1 MSSPSRQR
9 FILLSVISYAV
20 MALAWIFLSD
30 KLLPLAPS
38 NEAVVLLST
47 AKGVLFVAIT
57 TFFLFVA
64 LKSVPAAT
72 ADEPQ
77 HKEKSSVPVS
87 LTNAPHWPLYIGAVV
102 TVIALVVALVSASI
116 KQSEKYDRDNS
127 ILLARNVTQLLDREI
142 TGRFEKI
149 NVALHSIAYLHQ
161 KNQENQ
167 DKTPGAIDFSEYI
180 REHKRFLPNVSI
192 IGIADSEGIVRFS
205 SESLTGKP
213 INVSDRDYFIQAR
226 NRRDSKLIATGP
238 IEERINGTWSV
249 VVAHRI
255 NTADGGFGGVIFA
268 TLATTHFNDPLSS
281 IDLGEHG
288 AATIRALDLA
298 LVHRFPDTR
307 GAVGSR
313 SVSSELSEHLQA
325 SPLEGAYVA
334 KTQLDGI
341 ERINVYRKLEP
352 YPFYVIVGLA
362 TSDQRKASRTE
373 TLLLLGLGTLA
384 VMAALFAALLAYR
397 TYRRQADDLDKWQR
411 IDEELNRLLEERTKL
426 NDELVLRANDA
437 EAANRAKSEFVANM
451 SHEIRTPMNAI
462 LGLTYLLEKI
472 ALPGDATEMVRRVR
486 QAGRTLLSIIN
497 DILDFSKIESGR
509 LEIERAPFRL
519 GDVLDNLSTIMS
531 ANAREKEIELI
542 IAMPPS
548 RTRALK
554 GDALRLEQILVNL
567 TGNAIKFTERGHVA
581 VSISVV
587 NESDTDITL
596 RFSVSDTGIGIPAE
610 KQQEIFAPF
619 LQADNSTSRR
629 YGGSG
634 LGLTISSRLV
644 EAMGGELQLNSVL
657 GSGSEFWFVLTFDRT
672 QDGLLASPELA
683 NLPVLIAEHN
693 PITREALRGIVDGLG
708 WHPMTVGSGLEAI
721 SYIKSRR
728 SNTGAGMEILLIDF
742 KIHDMGGLA
751 TAKTIRNELRDSADP
766 IIIMVTAFSNN
777 QFLDHPD
784 SHFADAILTKPVTP
798 STLFNAVSRAIRVRQ
813 GGEEQA
819 PTRSVRRLIGLR
831 VLVVDD
837 SEINRDVAQRILSL
851 EGADVILA
859 SDGQQAVDWL
869 LSHPDQADL
878 VLMDVQMPVMNGY
891 EATRRIR
898 REPALADLPVIALT
912 AGAFVEQQ
920 ELANEAGMN
929 GFIAKPFDVDAA
941 IALIIKVTGRISS
954 APPEPDPT
962 PKSTTGSTTEHYP
975 GLDIG
980 AGLAR
985 LRNRAVYQKL
995 LTRFAKDNSDAVSR
1009 IRNCDSQEGAQLAH
1023 KLKGAAGNLALPEVA
1038 LLAAKLEQELGTG
1051 SATAKT
1057 LDELQ
1062 VALDTAIESSQRYL
1076 STAAGNDQD
1085 QP

>member
-1 MSSPSRQR
+1 MSSSSRQH
-9 FILLSVISYAV
+9 FILFSVVSYAV
-20 MALAWIFLSD
+20 LALAWIFLSD

-38 NEAVVLLST
+38 QETLVLLST
-47 AKGVLFVAIT
+47 VKGVLFVAVT

-64 LKSVPAAT
+64 LKAVPPARTDTLQKEITLPAA
-72 ADEPQ
+72 P
-77 HKEKSSVPVS
+77 K
-87 LTNAPHWPLYIGAVV
+87 APRWPLYIGAVV
-102 TVIALVVALVSASI
+102 TVIALVLALVSASV
-116 KQSEKYDRDNS
+116 KKNQDYDRESS
-127 ILLARNVTQLLDREI
+127 ILLAKNVTQLLDREI
-142 TGRFEKI
+142 TARFEKI
-149 NVALHSIAYLHQ
+149 NAALQSIAYIHQ
-161 KNQENQ
+161 LNRGKARG
-167 DKTPGAIDFSEYI
+167 TLDFPEYI

-192 IGIADSEGIVRFS
+192 IGVTDSTGNLLFS
-205 SESLTGKP
+205 SEAPTGTV

-226 NRRDSKLIATGP
+226 DGRDPELIATGP
-238 IEERINGTWSV
+238 IQDRINGIWSIV
-249 VVAHRI
+249 LARRI
-255 NTADGGFGGVIFA
+255 TTADGGFGGVIFA

-281 IDLGEHG
+281 INLGTQG
-288 AATIRALDLA
+288 AATIRAFDLT
-298 LVHRFPDTR
+298 LVHRYPDTR

-313 SVSSELSEHLQA
+313 SVSKELSEHLQA
-325 SPLEGAYVA
+325 SPIEGAYVA

-341 ERINVYRKLEP
+341 ERINVYRKLGP
-352 YPFYVIVGLA
+352 YPFYIIVGLA
-362 TSDQRKASRTE
+362 TDDLRKTSRTE
-373 TLLLLGLGTLA
+373 VLILLGLGALA
-384 VMAALFAALLAYR
+384 VIAALFATWLAYR
-397 TYRRQADDLDKWQR
+397 TYRQQADDLDRWQR
-411 IDEELNRLLEERTKL
+411 MDAELNRLLAERTKL
-426 NDELVLRANDA
+426 NEELVLRANDA
-437 EAANRAKSEFVANM
+437 ESANRAKSEFVANM

-472 ALPGDATEMVRRVR
+472 ALPGDAAEMVRRVR

-509 LEIERAPFRL
+509 LEIEKASFRL

-587 NESDTDITL
+587 NESDKDITL

-634 LGLTISSRLV
+634 LGLTISRRLV
-644 EAMGGELQLNSVL
+644 EAMGGKLQLTSVL

-683 NLPVLIAEHN
+683 NLPVMIAEHN

-708 WHPMTVGSGLEAI
+708 WHPMTVASGTEAI

-728 SNTGAGMEILLIDF
+728 PGSRVGMEILLIDF
-742 KIHDMGGLA
+742 KIHDMDGLA
-751 TAKTIRNELRDSADP
+751 TAKTIRNELGDAADP

-784 SHFADAILTKPVTP
+784 SHFADAVLTKPVTP

-831 VLVVDD
+831 ILVVDD
-837 SEINRDVAQRILSL
+837 SEINRDVAQRVLSL
-851 EGADVILA
+851 EGAKVILA
-859 SDGQQAVDWL
+859 SDGQQAVNWL
-869 LSHPDQADL
+869 LTHPDAADV
-878 VLMDVQMPVMNGY
+878 VLMDIQMPVMNGY

-898 REPALADLPVIALT
+898 REPALANLPVIALT
-912 AGAFVEQQ
+912 AGAFLEQQ

-941 IALIIKVTGRISS
+941 IALIIKVTGLTVSS
-954 APPEPDPT
+954 SPTPTTPEPTLEANASPMAE
-962 PKSTTGSTTEHYP
+962 SYP
-975 GLDIG
+975 GVDIG

-985 LRNRAVYQKL
+985 VRNRSVYQKL
-995 LTRFAKDNSDAVSR
+995 LTRFAKDNADVVSR
-1009 IRNCDSQEGAQLAH
+1009 IASVTPQEGAQLAH
-1023 KLKGAAGNLALPEVA
+1023 KLKGAAGNLALPDVTE
-1038 LLAAKLEQELGTG
+1038 LAGQLERELASDSDAAPTLEQLQ
-1051 SATAKT
+1051 SAIA
-1057 LDELQ
+1057 
-1062 VALDTAIESSQRYL
+1062 TAIEGIQRYI
-1076 STAAGNDQD
+1076 SAPAGND
-1085 QP
+1085 

>member
-1 MSSPSRQR
+1 MSSSSRQH
-9 FILLSVISYAV
+9 FILFSVISYAV
-20 MALAWIFLSD
+20 LALAWIFLSD
-30 KLLPLAPS
+30 KLLPLVPS
-38 NEAVVLLST
+38 SDAVVLLST
-47 AKGVLFVAIT
+47 AKGILFVAVT
-57 TFFLFVA
+57 TFLLFIA
-64 LKSVPAAT
+64 LKSVPPAETDDPQQDRKGT
-72 ADEPQ
+72 AISQ
-77 HKEKSSVPVS
+77 K
-87 LTNAPHWPLYIGAVV
+87 APRWPLYVGAVV
-102 TVIALVVALVSASI
+102 TVIALVIALVSASI
-116 KQSEKYDRDNS
+116 KQSQKYDRDNT
-127 ILLARNVTQLLDREI
+127 ILLAKNVAQLLDREI

-149 NVALHSIAYLHQ
+149 NVALHSIAHVHQ
-161 KNQENQ
+161 LNQG
-167 DKTPGAIDFSEYI
+167 KKPTAIDFSDYI
-180 REHKRFLPNVSI
+180 RQHKRFLPNVSI
-192 IGIADSEGIVRFS
+192 IGVTDATGAILFS
-205 SESLTGKP
+205 SESLAGRP

-226 NRRDSKLIATGP
+226 NERGSELIATGP
-238 IEERINGTWSV
+238 IQDRINGTWSIV
-249 VVAHRI
+249 LARRI
-255 NTADGGFGGVIFA
+255 DTADGRFGGVIFA

-281 IDLGEHG
+281 IELGAKG

-298 LVHRFPDTR
+298 LVHRFPDTK
-307 GAVGSR
+307 GAVGNR
-313 SVSSELSEHLQA
+313 SVSRELGEHLHA
-325 SPLEGAYVA
+325 SPAEGAYVA

-341 ERINVYRKLEP
+341 ERINVYRRLGH
-352 YPFYVIVGLA
+352 YPFYILVGLA
-362 TSDQRKASRTE
+362 TDDLREASRTE
-373 TLLLLGLGTLA
+373 ILLLLGLGTLA
-384 VMAALFAALLAYR
+384 VMAAMFATLLAYR
-397 TYRRQADDLDKWQR
+397 TYRRQADDLDER
-411 IDEELNRLLEERTKL
+411 RRMDEELNRLLAERTKL

-437 EAANRAKSEFVANM
+437 ESANRAKSEFVANM

-509 LEIERAPFRL
+509 LEIEQAPFRL

-548 RTRALK
+548 RTRALR

-581 VSISVV
+581 VSISVI
-587 NESDTDITL
+587 NENDKEITL

-634 LGLTISSRLV
+634 LGLTISRRLV
-644 EAMGGELQLNSVL
+644 EAMGGELQLTSVL
-657 GSGSEFWFVLTFDRT
+657 GSGSEFWFVLTFDRA

-708 WHPMTVGSGLEAI
+708 WHPMTVGSGMEAI
-721 SYIKSRR
+721 SYIKSKR
-728 SNTGAGMEILLIDF
+728 SNSRVGMEILLIDF
-742 KIHDMGGLA
+742 KIHDMDGLA
-751 TAKTIRNELRDSADP
+751 TAKTIRNELKDASDP

-819 PTRSVRRLIGLR
+819 PTRAVRRLVGLR

-837 SEINRDVAQRILSL
+837 SEINRDVAQRVFNL
-851 EGADVILA
+851 EGANVILA
-859 SDGQQAVDWL
+859 SDGQQAVNWL
-869 LSHPDQADL
+869 LTHTNEVDL

-898 REPALADLPVIALT
+898 CEPALADLPVIALT
-912 AGAFVEQQ
+912 AGAFLEQQ

-941 IALIIKVTGRISS
+941 IALIIKVTGHI
-954 APPEPDPT
+954 AATPPEPPPAQVEITDSAT
-962 PKSTTGSTTEHYP
+962 DEFP

-985 LRNRAVYQKL
+985 VRNRTAYQRL
-995 LTRFAKDNSDAVSR
+995 LTRFAAENSDVVSR
-1009 IRNCDSQEGAQLAH
+1009 ILSHDRQGGAKLAH
-1023 KLKGAAGNLALPEVA
+1023 RLKGAAGNLAIQDVA
-1038 LLAAKLEQELGTG
+1038 LLAGQLEQELASG
-1051 SATAKT
+1051 SDSANT
-1057 LDELQ
+1057 LNDLQ
-1062 VALDTAIESSQRYL
+1062 SALDTAITSIQKYISAPTES
-1076 STAAGNDQD
+1076 
-1085 QP
+1085 